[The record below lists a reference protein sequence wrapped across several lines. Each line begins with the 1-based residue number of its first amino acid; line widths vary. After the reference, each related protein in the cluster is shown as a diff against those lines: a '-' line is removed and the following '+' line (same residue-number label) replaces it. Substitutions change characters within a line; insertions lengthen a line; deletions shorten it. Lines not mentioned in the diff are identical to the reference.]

1 MDKITS
7 VLLTLFP
14 NMPNIDNYLEEMQR
28 SIIEECDYQ
37 QESESILWFRENL
50 MPRIEGLYIPKVYP
64 EFSSNSI
71 LTMEFIEG
79 DTIEKAKNYPQDSR
93 DYLGQILFNI
103 HMMSLYEFN
112 RVQLILKMEIT
123 CFKR

>member
-1 MDKITS
+1 MDKIKS

-79 DTIEKAKNYPQDSR
+79 DTIEKAKKLPPRLTRLPRANS
-93 DYLGQILFNI
+93 F
-103 HMMSLYEFN
+103 
-112 RVQLILKMEIT
+112 
-123 CFKR
+123 